1 MEELDEIQTV
11 HNEQI
16 YKFVPMIAH
25 KDIDTGAESVG
36 SGVRIRYGYHH
47 IIATAKHCMIDMPRI
62 MSDKYVYHKDRN
74 ELESLRP
81 VPIIDRW
88 MHPSLDIGFLVTSE
102 ASGAE
107 MVGDDMRFTAKFE
120 GDVFVYGYPRDRIT
134 LDDNFREFTATLSSF
149 GSKPRKQNDTQ
160 ILLDYPEFGFE
171 WRNGKYVQV
180 PFIRTPKGFSGG
192 PCIGISFYDHN
203 GIKST
208 KYDLLGLQCCWYPD
222 RRWAEVVPIVHLM
235 REVMRRFDKT

>member
-107 MVGDDMRFTAKFE
+107 GE
-120 GDVFVYGYPRDRIT
+120 
-134 LDDNFREFTATLSSF
+134 E
-149 GSKPRKQNDTQ
+149 
-160 ILLDYPEFGFE
+160 
-171 WRNGKYVQV
+171 
-180 PFIRTPKGFSGG
+180 
-192 PCIGISFYDHN
+192 
-203 GIKST
+203 
-208 KYDLLGLQCCWYPD
+208 D
-222 RRWAEVVPIVHLM
+222 RRQKALKFFNLRAKNADDLQWQGEPISLAAIGDTSAG
-235 REVMRRFDKT
+235 RALEFRFMITME